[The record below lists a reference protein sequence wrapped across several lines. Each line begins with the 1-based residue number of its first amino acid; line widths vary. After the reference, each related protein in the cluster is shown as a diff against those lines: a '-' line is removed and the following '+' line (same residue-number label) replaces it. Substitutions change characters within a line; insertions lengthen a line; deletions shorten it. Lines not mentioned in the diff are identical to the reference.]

1 MMMQLF
7 LAAIGFRRRA
17 SRPAIARTGLAMLMP
32 FMVAAAQAVTCGVT
46 TGGMPFGAYDVYSA
60 TAVTRNATIA
70 VACSYQPSDT
80 GAITVNY
87 TISLSTGSS
96 NSFVNRTMKIAS
108 DSLQYNIYTT
118 NTYGVVWGDGTGGSS
133 TQGGS
138 FKLTN
143 GHPTDSANWTAYG
156 RIPALQDV
164 SVSPSYTDNVTI
176 SVAY

>member
-7 LAAIGFRRRA
+7 LAVIGFRHRA
-17 SRPAIARTGLAMLMP
+17 SPAAIARAGLVMLML
-32 FMVAAAQAVTCGVT
+32 FTAAAAQAVTCGVT
-46 TGGMPFGAYDVYSA
+46 TGGLPFTAYDVYSA
-60 TAVTRNATIA
+60 TAVTGNATIT
-70 VACSYQPSDT
+70 VACSLQPSDPSST
-80 GAITVNY
+80 EVDY

-96 NSFVNRTMKIAS
+96 NSFVNRTMTIPG
-108 DSLQYNIYTT
+108 DSLKYNIYTA

-143 GHPTDSANWTAYG
+143 GHPTGSANWTAYG

-164 SVSPSYTDNVTI
+164 SVSANYRDNVTI

>member
-7 LAAIGFRRRA
+7 LPVIGFRRCP
-17 SRPAIARTGLAMLMP
+17 SRPAIARTGLAILIS
-32 FMVAAAQAVTCGVT
+32 FMAAAAQAVTCGVS
-46 TGGMPFGAYDVYSA
+46 TGGLPFGAYDVYSA
-60 TAVTRNATIA
+60 TAVTGNATIT
-70 VACSYQPSDT
+70 VACSYQPGDT

-87 TISLSTGSS
+87 TIGLSTGSS

-108 DSLQYNIYTT
+108 DSLKYNIYTT